1 MPFSREQVPSCAAA
15 VQRRSAP
22 GCPRSVQCRTHPQ
35 PKKVSDFSQDSQA
48 GARAQKRAALKVRL
62 NPPFQRFRQGRQG
75 TGLAWISSEKVKTSK
90 LQRNIA
96 LRAAT
101 SRVSTSGL
109 SAFRPNFGRRG
120 SHDGCC
126 YWHVGRLIRRRHA
139 QQRWSC
145 EVASE
150 NCRSKFSH
158 AEKQECLNDHGSD
171 GRFG

>member
-1 MPFSREQVPSCAAA
+1 M
-15 VQRRSAP
+15 QRRSAP

-35 PKKVSDFSQDSQA
+35 AKKGIGEFLKILKLLKLECRSQSQGPKKSP
-48 GARAQKRAALKVRL
+48 AALKVRL
-62 NPPFQRFRQGRQG
+62 KPPFQRFRQG

-90 LQRNIA
+90 LQRNMEHFQGA
-96 LRAAT
+96 FWPF
-101 SRVSTSGL
+101 GL
-109 SAFRPNFGRRG
+109 SAFGRRG

-150 NCRSKFSH
+150 NCSSKFSH
-158 AEKQECLNDHGSD
+158 AEKQGCLNDHGSD